1 MISSRGRWMTAFLGI
16 AVGLAGATPRA
27 EAQRLGSWGWP
38 RAKADP
44 AVRRAQA
51 PAATGPGGA
60 PSGSDNDLSQPRAN
74 RPGGGGAPPDVEIPG
89 NGPGSGVST
98 GNGPGAQ
105 PENAPETAGPGS
117 GVGAGNAGADNDL
130 SLPRAERP
138 GGGGEPTDAAAAADA
153 AKEDDTKLLMK
164 LLNVPDEF
172 PFRVY
177 GWIQNSYTGNT
188 NGRPASGINFGVNP
202 NNLANRWMGNQY
214 YLIAERVLKQD
225 DTFNFGFRFDNLFGN
240 DAQFNHS
247 NGVFDRTYKLNS
259 FRQYDPAQYYVE
271 AHLPIVTEGGID
283 IKVGR
288 FYTLAGYEVVPAT
301 GRPLLSVPYMFNYG
315 QPFTHHGVLTT
326 WHYNKNINI
335 YNAAINGWDRQFNGK
350 YTWGYMGGFSYTTDD
365 NKTSFTSIFI
375 EGPNQF
381 PTFLSTARN
390 PIYPTGVVIPPAQ
403 FQGKPNPGYNSND
416 RFLITNVLTHK
427 WSDKLTQVLENDI
440 AWETNVPFA
449 ADLGRSGDF
458 NRQNAQWY
466 GFGNWF
472 LYSFNEKLT
481 GVWRSEIFRDNN
493 GVRTGFSAN
502 YSEFTLGL
510 IYKPKSYIWVRPE
523 ARYDFANGAR
533 PYNDGTRTSQLTLGL
548 DVILLF

>member
-1 MISSRGRWMTAFLGI
+1 MNDRRGRWLTALLGG
-16 AVGLAGATPRA
+16 AVMLVGTVPQA
-27 EAQRLGSWGWP
+27 EAQRFGGRKLPTLPMDPAVQRVQAPGGTP
-38 RAKADP
+38 AIETTPGAGAEGAAPNFGPGNPADP
-44 AVRRAQA
+44 A
-51 PAATGPGGA
+51 
-60 PSGSDNDLSQPRAN
+60 
-74 RPGGGGAPPDVEIPG
+74 
-89 NGPGSGVST
+89 
-98 GNGPGAQ
+98 
-105 PENAPETAGPGS
+105 NAPLTAGPDA
-117 GVGAGNAGADNDL
+117 GVGAGNEGADNDL
-130 SLPRAERP
+130 GLPRAERP
-138 GGGGEPTDAAAAADA
+138 GGGGEPTDTAAADDA
-153 AKEDDTKLLMK
+153 SETDETKLLMR
-164 LLNVPDEF
+164 LLGVPDDS
-172 PFRVY
+172 RTKVY

-247 NGVFDRTYKLNS
+247 NGIFDRTYQLNS

-271 AHLPIVTEGGID
+271 AHLPVFTEGGVD
-283 IKVGR
+283 VKVGR

-315 QPFTHHGVLTT
+315 QPFTHSGVLTT

-335 YNAAINGWDRQFNGK
+335 YNAAINGWDRQFNSK
-350 YTWGYMGGFSYTTDD
+350 YVWGYMGGFSYTSDS

-381 PTFLSTARN
+381 PTFLNASRN
-390 PIYPTGVVIPPAQ
+390 PIYPTGQVVPPAQ
-403 FQGKPNPGYNSND
+403 FQGQQNPGYTSNQ
-416 RFLITNVLTHK
+416 RFLFTNVLSHK
-427 WSDKLTQVLENDI
+427 WTDKLTQVLENDI

-449 ADLGRSGDF
+449 QDLGRSGTF

-472 LYSFNEKLT
+472 LYAFNEKLT

-493 GVRTGFSAN
+493 GVRTGYAAN
-502 YSEFTLGL
+502 YAEFTLGM
-510 IYKPKSYIWVRPE
+510 IYKPKSYIWLRPE
-523 ARYDFANGAR
+523 ARYDFANGAT
-533 PYNDGTRTSQLTLGL
+533 PYNDGTRSSQLTLAI
-548 DVILLF
+548 DAILLF

>member
-1 MISSRGRWMTAFLGI
+1 MNDRRGRWLTALLGV
-16 AVGLAGATPRA
+16 AVVLAGTAHQA
-27 EAQRLGSWGWP
+27 EAQRFGGRKLPTLPMDPSVRRVQAPGGDP
-38 RAKADP
+38 AIETTPGAGAEGAAPNPADP
-44 AVRRAQA
+44 A
-51 PAATGPGGA
+51 
-60 PSGSDNDLSQPRAN
+60 
-74 RPGGGGAPPDVEIPG
+74 
-89 NGPGSGVST
+89 
-98 GNGPGAQ
+98 
-105 PENAPETAGPGS
+105 NAPLTAGPDA
-117 GVGAGNAGADNDL
+117 GVGAGNEGADNDL

-138 GGGGEPTDAAAAADA
+138 GGGGEPTDTAEAADA
-153 AKEDDTKLLMK
+153 SETDETKLLMR
-164 LLNVPDEF
+164 LLGVPDDS
-172 PFRVY
+172 RTKVY

-247 NGVFDRTYKLNS
+247 NGIFDRTYQINS

-271 AHLPIVTEGGID
+271 AHLPVFTEGGVD
-283 IKVGR
+283 VKVGR

-315 QPFTHHGVLTT
+315 QPFTHSGVLTT

-335 YNAAINGWDRQFNGK
+335 YNAAINGWDRQFNSK
-350 YTWGYMGGFSYTTDD
+350 YVWGYMGGFSYTSDS

-375 EGPNQF
+375 SGPNQF
-381 PTFLSTARN
+381 PTFLSSARN
-390 PIYPTGVVIPPAQ
+390 PLYPTGQVIPPAR
-403 FQGKPNPGYNSND
+403 FQGQQNPGYTSNQ
-416 RFLITNVLTHK
+416 RFLFTNVLTHK
-427 WSDKLTQVLENDI
+427 WTDKLTQVLENDI

-449 ADLGRSGDF
+449 QDLGQSGDF

-472 LYSFNEKLT
+472 LYSFGEKLT

-502 YSEFTLGL
+502 YAEFTLGL
-510 IYKPKSYIWVRPE
+510 IYKPKSYIWIRPE
-523 ARYDFANGAR
+523 ARYDFANGAT
-533 PYNDGTRTSQLTLGL
+533 PYNDGTRSSQLTLAV
-548 DVILLF
+548 DAILLF